1 MLISHTRDHGAPPT
15 EPWAYGKDFMDA
27 FRAADN
33 MRYELM
39 PYIYAQ
45 AKDCTERGLPMLRA
59 LFIEYP
65 DDPGSWLVDDEY
77 LFGSDM
83 LVAPLFENVTKR
95 NVYLPPGEWIDYQTD
110 KTYSAGWHNIEA
122 GKILVVVLVR
132 EGSVIPHIKLAQSTS
147 QMDWANL
154 ELTVYSKDSDKADG
168 LICLP
173 NDQVLHKIS
182 LVLKDG
188 SFKLG
193 NDPYNGKV
201 NWTIKKQN

>member
-1 MLISHTRDHGAPPT
+1 
-15 EPWAYGKDFMDA
+15 
-27 FRAADN
+27 
-33 MRYELM
+33 
-39 PYIYAQ
+39 
-45 AKDCTERGLPMLRA
+45 
-59 LFIEYP
+59 
-65 DDPGSWLVDDEY
+65 
-77 LFGSDM
+77 
-83 LVAPLFENVTKR
+83 
-95 NVYLPPGEWIDYQTD
+95 
-110 KTYSAGWHNIEA
+110 
-122 GKILVVVLVR
+122 
-132 EGSVIPHIKLAQSTS
+132 
-147 QMDWANL
+147 MDWANL